1 MVFPILR
8 RTGFPYRSGRSDN
21 LPPSVGLAMPTSGS
35 STLLAKREIKTLKPL
50 AVNVL
55 IVPADT
61 AADKTE
67 SVAFAGS
74 DVAVTAQA
82 IPGSSLLAPGKDNKV
97 QSKPSEGIVRA
108 LGDDVKISIK
118 EGDRVLYRSWTGLEI
133 RIDGIDHQL
142 TPERDVLAI
151 VDEGEKVEVIQRPIP
166 QPAQQQ
172 RR

>member
-1 MVFPILR
+1 
-8 RTGFPYRSGRSDN
+8 
-21 LPPSVGLAMPTSGS
+21 
-35 STLLAKREIKTLKPL
+35 LKPL

-55 IVPADT
+55 ICPADT
-61 AADKTE
+61 TADKTE

-82 IPGSSLLAPGKDNKV
+82 IPGSTLLAPGKDNKV

-108 LGDDVKISIK
+108 LGDDVKIAIK

-151 VDEGEKVEVIQRPIP
+151 VDEGEKVEVIARPIP

>member
-1 MVFPILR
+1 M
-8 RTGFPYRSGRSDN
+8 
-21 LPPSVGLAMPTSGS
+21 
-35 STLLAKREIKTLKPL
+35 
-50 AVNVL
+50 L

-74 DVAVTAQA
+74 DVAVTAQT

-151 VDEGEKVEVIQRPIP
+151 VDEGEKVEIIQRPIP
-166 QPAQQQ
+166 QPAQQP

>member
-1 MVFPILR
+1 M
-8 RTGFPYRSGRSDN
+8 
-21 LPPSVGLAMPTSGS
+21 
-35 STLLAKREIKTLKPL
+35 
-50 AVNVL
+50 L
-55 IVPADT
+55 ICPVDAL
-61 AADKTE
+61 ADKTE

-74 DVAVTAQA
+74 SVAVTAQA
-82 IPGSSLLAPGKDNKV
+82 VEGSKILSPGKSDKV

-118 EGDRVLYRSWTGLEI
+118 EGDRVLYRSWTGLEL

-151 VDEGEKVEVIQRPIP
+151 VDEGEKVEAIARPIP
-166 QPAQQQ
+166 KPAQQP